1 MTKIAIT
8 GSNGRMGR
16 ALIRAVKL
24 NSDVSQGSIFNRGDD
39 IKKALKDF
47 DVFIDFTRPIRPF
60 EPFIAI
66 LVI

>member
-24 NSDVSQGSIFNRGDD
+24 NPNVVTGSQ
-39 IKKALKDF
+39 
-47 DVFIDFTRPIRPF
+47 T
-60 EPFIAI
+60 
-66 LVI
+66 